1 MRGDKDH
8 LATNDQAGAS
18 GGDVA
23 ADVAGLELRSGINI
37 DVDVSQTGKWSPRQD
52 GAPRSETRTRNLG
65 RRGKWQR
72 F

>member
-23 ADVAGLELRSGINI
+23 ADVAGLELRSGII

-52 GAPRSETRTRNLG
+52 GTPRSETRTRNLG

>member
-8 LATNDQAGAS
+8 LATNDQAGAC

-23 ADVAGLELRSGINI
+23 ADVAGLELRSGII
-37 DVDVSQTGKWSPRQD
+37 DVDVSQTGKWSACQD